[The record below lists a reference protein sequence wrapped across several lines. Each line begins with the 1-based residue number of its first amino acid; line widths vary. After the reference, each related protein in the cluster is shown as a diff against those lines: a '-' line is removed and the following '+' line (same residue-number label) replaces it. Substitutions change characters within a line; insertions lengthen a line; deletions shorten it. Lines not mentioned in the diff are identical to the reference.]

1 MADDVVEGQAVE
13 GNTADDVADDQTA
26 DTAEDVADDHAA
38 EDLMAEDHTPEDQTA
53 DNTPDDHTA
62 DTAEDQ
68 TTENHAA
75 DDHTADPTTDD
86 TTERPRKHMANP
98 TVTVEDLELFVAR
111 AEYFSFAESDYQ
123 AVKKVM
129 LEMVRAAGGAE
140 A

>member
-1 MADDVVEGQAVE
+1 
-13 GNTADDVADDQTA
+13 
-26 DTAEDVADDHAA
+26 
-38 EDLMAEDHTPEDQTA
+38 MAEDHTAEDQTA

-62 DTAEDQ
+62 DNTPEGQ
-68 TTENHAA
+68 TTENHTA
-75 DDHTADPTTDD
+75 DDHTTDD
-86 TTERPRKHMANP
+86 TTEKPRKHMANP

>member
-1 MADDVVEGQAVE
+1 MAF
-13 GNTADDVADDQTA
+13 
-26 DTAEDVADDHAA
+26 
-38 EDLMAEDHTPEDQTA
+38 
-53 DNTPDDHTA
+53 
-62 DTAEDQ
+62 
-68 TTENHAA
+68 
-75 DDHTADPTTDD
+75 
-86 TTERPRKHMANP
+86 P

>member
-1 MADDVVEGQAVE
+1 
-13 GNTADDVADDQTA
+13 
-26 DTAEDVADDHAA
+26 
-38 EDLMAEDHTPEDQTA
+38 MAEDHTAEDQTA
-53 DNTPDDHTA
+53 DNTPDDHTTDTAEDQTTENHTA

-75 DDHTADPTTDD
+75 DDHTADHMTDD

-129 LEMVRAAGGAE
+129 LEMVCAADGAE

>member
-1 MADDVVEGQAVE
+1 
-13 GNTADDVADDQTA
+13 
-26 DTAEDVADDHAA
+26 
-38 EDLMAEDHTPEDQTA
+38 MAEDHTAEDQTA

-68 TTENHAA
+68 TTENHTADTAEDQTTENHTA
-75 DDHTADPTTDD
+75 DDHTTDD